1 MQTVIKPG
9 DVLNTRDLGELHL
22 DSALDRS
29 QRLFLGTM
37 GGRGALGCLNT
48 HTGRGEAVHN
58 IHGSSNKTH
67 TLYVLKHV
75 YMYYLYFKHS
85 FKNETP
91 PLPCI
96 CCIWHPLGGVAVQQ
110 VSLLDVPLGDGGEE
124 EQEEYRELVA
134 QQAQVFQREL
144 SVLH

>member
-1 MQTVIKPG
+1 MIHGPPPCIWHPRKRYDALFELIGQEVQTVIKPG

-75 YMYYLYFKHS
+75 YMYYLYF
-85 FKNETP
+85 
-91 PLPCI
+91 
-96 CCIWHPLGGVAVQQ
+96 
-110 VSLLDVPLGDGGEE
+110 
-124 EQEEYRELVA
+124 
-134 QQAQVFQREL
+134 
-144 SVLH
+144 